1 MNMRH
6 RQSGMSIIGV
16 LCIAVMVGFF
26 AMCAIRMTPVYLEYL
41 TVKKVITK
49 IATEPGAVDMTIAD
63 IRRKIAN
70 VFNTNQ
76 IYALQPRAVEVYRK
90 EGKTYID
97 SGYEV
102 RVPIAGRV
110 NALLDF
116 TDLVVIVGQAT
127 P

>member
-6 RQSGMSIIGV
+6 RQSGMSIVGM
-16 LCIAVMVGFF
+16 LCVAVMVGFF
-26 AMCAIRMTPVYLEYL
+26 AMCGIRMTPVYLEYL

-49 IATEPGAVDMTIAD
+49 IATEPGAVDMSIAD

-70 VFNTNQ
+70 TFNTNQ
-76 IYALQPRAVEVYRK
+76 IYALRPRDVEVYRK

-97 SGYEV
+97 SGYEI
-102 RVPIAGRV
+102 RVPVAGRISAV
-110 NALLDF
+110 MDF
-116 TDLVVIVGQAT
+116 KDLVLIVGQST